1 MNSFLPESP
10 FAVVAIDMGYGH
22 LRPAHALAEALQAEV
37 LQADRPPVATEKDGA
52 LWSYVRRYY
61 ESISRASQLP
71 LVGTPF
77 RTMLES
83 LTDIAD
89 LYAERDQSK
98 ASGGTWVLDKLIQK
112 GLGSSLVDYLEGGNK
127 TLVTTFFMPA
137 IAADRLGYDKIFCI
151 VTDADINRVWAPMDA
166 KNTRINYLVPTP
178 RTRRRLRAYG
188 VPEERILVT
197 GFPLPQELLGGTDLS
212 ILKRNLA
219 ARLVR
224 LDPSGVFRGDLRHAI
239 SHFLGPLPDPVEDTT
254 VHLTFAVGGAG
265 AQVGLA
271 REFLQS
277 LRGLLA
283 EGRLKL
289 NLVAGI
295 RQQVARELA
304 DAVRESGLSRSLGKE
319 GAPIE
324 ILYEPDFKSYLASF
338 NRVLG
343 RTDIL
348 WTKPSEMTF
357 FGGLGL
363 PIIFSSPVGT
373 HEQYN
378 RRWSRELGAGLK
390 QRQARFAGE
399 WIKDWLKD
407 GTLAAAAW
415 NGFTRM
421 PNFGLYQILEAIG
434 ARSESQVIS
443 PAHAPRLSLLKSVPG
458 PTID

>member
-1 MNSFLPESP
+1 MSSALPEADTR
-10 FAVVAIDMGYGH
+10 FALVAIDMGYGH
-22 LRPAHALAEALQAEV
+22 LRPAHALADALKVDV
-37 LQADRPPVATEKDGA
+37 LQADRPPIATEKDRE

-61 ESISRASQLP
+61 EGISRASQLP
-71 LVGTPF
+71 LVGSPF

-83 LTDIAD
+83 VTDIAD
-89 LYAERDQSK
+89 LYAERDQSRPS
-98 ASGGTWVLDKLIQK
+98 AGTRVLDRLIQK
-112 GLGSSLVDYLEGGNK
+112 GLGSSLVEHLERTQR

-151 VTDADINRVWAPMDA
+151 VTDSDINRVWAPMNA
-166 KNTRINYLVPTP
+166 ANTRIVYLVPTQ

-188 VPEERILVT
+188 VPEDKILVT
-197 GFPLPQELLGGTDLS
+197 GFPLPHELVGGTELTF
-212 ILKRNLA
+212 LKQNLA

-224 LDPSGVFRGDLRHAI
+224 LDPSGVFRGELKHAI
-239 SHFLGPLPDPVEDTT
+239 SQFLGPLPESVEDPTLT
-254 VHLTFAVGGAG
+254 LTFAVGGAG
-265 AQVGLA
+265 AQVGLV
-271 REFLQS
+271 REFLPS

-283 EGRLKL
+283 EKRLRL
-289 NLVAGI
+289 HLVAGV
-295 RQQVARELA
+295 RQEVAQQLA
-304 DAVRESGLSRSLGKE
+304 LAVKESGLGRSLGDEKD
-319 GAPIE
+319 APIQ
-324 ILYEPDFKSYLASF
+324 ILYASNFQSYLSSF
-338 NRVLG
+338 NRLLG

-407 GTLAAAAW
+407 GTLASAAW

-421 PNFGLYQILEAIG
+421 PTFGLYQILEAIG
-434 ARSESQVIS
+434 ATPAS
-443 PAHAPRLSLLKSVPG
+443 PPADSITVP
-458 PTID
+458 